1 MAKIQSAAKY
11 RQLSAISLS
20 AGANWRSTGRLP
32 LGKAPRQPAHM
43 VRDFAD
49 RSYCVI
55 FLASG
60 NLALTATK
68 NLSLNNSKFLALRL
82 YMNTAWYNGIQEGA
96 WH

>member
-11 RQLSAISLS
+11 RQFSAISLS
-20 AGANWRSTGRLP
+20 AGANWRITGRLSM
-32 LGKAPRQPAHM
+32 GKAPRQPAHM
-43 VRDFAD
+43 VRYFAS

-60 NLALTATK
+60 NLALIADK
-68 NLSLNNSKFLALRL
+68 SLYLNDSKFLALRL
-82 YMNTAWYNGIQEGA
+82 YMNVAWYNGIQEGA

>member
-1 MAKIQSAAKY
+1 MAKVQSAARH
-11 RQLSAISLS
+11 RQLNAISLS

-60 NLALTATK
+60 NLALIVDK
-68 NLSLNNSKFLALRL
+68 SLYLNNSKFLALRL
-82 YMNTAWYNGIQEGA
+82 YMNTAWYNEIQEGA

>member
-1 MAKIQSAAKY
+1 MAKIQSAIKC
-11 RQLSAISLS
+11 RQPNAVCLSVGTHL
-20 AGANWRSTGRLP
+20 RSTGRLS
-32 LGKAPRQPAHM
+32 LGKTARQPAHM

-55 FLASG
+55 FLAGG
-60 NLALTATK
+60 NLALITDK
-68 NLSLNNSKFLALRL
+68 SLYLNDSKFLALRL

>member
-1 MAKIQSAAKY
+1 
-11 RQLSAISLS
+11 
-20 AGANWRSTGRLP
+20 
-32 LGKAPRQPAHM
+32 M

-60 NLALTATK
+60 NLALTAGK
-68 NLSLNNSKFLALRL
+68 SLYLNNSKFLALRL

>member
-11 RQLSAISLS
+11 RQLSTIGLS
-20 AGANWRSTGRLP
+20 VGTHLRSSSRLS
-32 LGKAPRQPAHM
+32 LGKTPRQPAHM
-43 VRDFAD
+43 VRDFAS

-60 NLALTATK
+60 NLALIADK
-68 NLSLNNSKFLALRL
+68 SLYLNDSKFLALRL

>member
-1 MAKIQSAAKY
+1 
-11 RQLSAISLS
+11 
-20 AGANWRSTGRLP
+20 
-32 LGKAPRQPAHM
+32 M

-60 NLALTATK
+60 NLAL
-68 NLSLNNSKFLALRL
+68 SSYLNNSKFLALRL
-82 YMNTAWYNGIQEGA
+82 YMNTAWYNEIQEGA

>member
-1 MAKIQSAAKY
+1 MAKIQSAIKC
-11 RQLSAISLS
+11 RQSNAICLSVGTHLRS
-20 AGANWRSTGRLP
+20 AGRLS
-32 LGKAPRQPAHM
+32 LGKTARQPAHM

-55 FLASG
+55 FLAGG
-60 NLALTATK
+60 NLALITDK
-68 NLSLNNSKFLALRL
+68 SLYLNDSKFLALRL

>member
-1 MAKIQSAAKY
+1 MAKIQSAAKH
-11 RQLSAISLS
+11 RQLSTISLS
-20 AGANWRSTGRLP
+20 AGANWRSTGRLS

-43 VRDFAD
+43 VRDFAS

-60 NLALTATK
+60 NLTLIADK
-68 NLSLNNSKFLALRL
+68 SLYLNDSKFLALRL

>member
-1 MAKIQSAAKY
+1 MAKIPSAAKY
-11 RQLSAISLS
+11 RQLSTISLS
-20 AGANWRSTGRLP
+20 AGANWRIAGRLS

-60 NLALTATK
+60 NLAL
-68 NLSLNNSKFLALRL
+68 SSYLNNSKFLALRL
-82 YMNTAWYNGIQEGA
+82 YMNTAWYNEIQEGA

>member
-1 MAKIQSAAKY
+1 MAKIQSAAKH
-11 RQLSAISLS
+11 RQLSTISLS

-32 LGKAPRQPAHM
+32 LGKVPRQPAHM

-60 NLALTATK
+60 NLALTADK
-68 NLSLNNSKFLALRL
+68 SLYLNSSKFLALRL
-82 YMNTAWYNGIQEGA
+82 YMNTAWYNEIQESA

>member
-11 RQLSAISLS
+11 RQLNAISLS

-55 FLASG
+55 FLDLGDPFIFEMPHDARESVRAFG
-60 NLALTATK
+60 VK
-68 NLSLNNSKFLALRL
+68 VRGGFVE
-82 YMNTAWYNGIQEGA
+82 YEGQIGRA
-96 WH
+96 HV

>member
-1 MAKIQSAAKY
+1 MDKIQSAARH

-20 AGANWRSTGRLP
+20 AGANWRSTGRLS

-43 VRDFAD
+43 VRDFAGRSD
-49 RSYCVI
+49 RIV

-60 NLALTATK
+60 DLALIADK
-68 NLSLNNSKFLALRL
+68 SLYLNNSKFLALRL
-82 YMNTAWYNGIQEGA
+82 HMNAAWYNGIQEGA

>member
-1 MAKIQSAAKY
+1 MDKIQSASKY

-20 AGANWRSTGRLP
+20 AGANWRSTGRLS

-43 VRDFAD
+43 VREFAD

-60 NLALTATK
+60 NLALIADK
-68 NLSLNNSKFLALRL
+68 SLYLNDSKFLALRL
-82 YMNTAWYNGIQEGA
+82 YMNMAWYNGIQEGA